1 MRTTRSTVYGVFV
14 QLCKAASKVNHVDV
28 DEGERPLPGAW
39 ELQYDYQRKGYII
52 RTVLED
58 WGYSFPMGVQVRK
71 AGEMVRAMDFSISL
85 LKEIRVD
92 NLVRRQQ
99 EKLQEIRD
107 ALRPDIEDV
116 SEWMFKDRR

>member
-1 MRTTRSTVYGVFV
+1 
-14 QLCKAASKVNHVDV
+14 
-28 DEGERPLPGAW
+28 
-39 ELQYDYQRKGYII
+39 
-52 RTVLED
+52 
-58 WGYSFPMGVQVRK
+58 MGVQVRK